1 MNNQKIAFVSDFDG
15 TISDD
20 DFFAYTT
27 KAYFDNEALVPWRAC
42 RDKGVPLYVC
52 SAGNDYYIRRL
63 IGSLIDRYGVTL
75 VSNTGG
81 YSPETGPVMTAPDQS
96 SPYFDADVGIS
107 KRKLVEK
114 LKRDGYFV
122 VFAGDGPPDVA
133 PAEIADAVFARPK
146 PHGIQVG
153 VATYLCALLQEN
165 GNRQDVASVLNNT
178 GFWDFVAQ
186 NPFDWQEF
194 EQALKQAPSI
204 KRDYYTALSEPEV
217 FDRARRFLDTDA
229 ILQKVIR

>member
-1 MNNQKIAFVSDFDG
+1 MNNQRIAFVSDFDG

-27 KAYFDNEALVPWRAC
+27 KAYFDNEALAPWRAFLAGEKTHFNALKEMFSQIHVSVDELRALIDSIRIDPDLEPVWRAC
-42 RDKGVPLYVC
+42 RDKGVSLYVC

-63 IGSLIDRYGVTL
+63 IGPLIDRYGVTL

-81 YSPETGPVMTAPDQS
+81 YSPETGLVMTAPDQS
-96 SPYFDADVGIS
+96 SPYFDAGVGIS

-133 PAEIADAVFARPK
+133 PAEISNAVFAKKMLLASCREK
-146 PHGIQVG
+146 GIG
-153 VATYLCALLQEN
+153 TE
-165 GNRQDVASVLNNT
+165 RFESFKDILNYFT
-178 GFWDFVAQ
+178 
-186 NPFDWQEF
+186 E
-194 EQALKQAPSI
+194 
-204 KRDYYTALSEPEV
+204 
-217 FDRARRFLDTDA
+217 
-229 ILQKVIR
+229 